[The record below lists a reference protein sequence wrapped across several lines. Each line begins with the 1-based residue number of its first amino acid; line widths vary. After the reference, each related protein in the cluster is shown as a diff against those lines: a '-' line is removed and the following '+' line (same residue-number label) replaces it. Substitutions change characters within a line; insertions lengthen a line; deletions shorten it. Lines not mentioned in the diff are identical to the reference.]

1 MLWQAD
7 GAQAVARD
15 DEGEHVLKVG
25 KRYRCEGCGSEVL
38 VTKATDTVLGCCS
51 AEMQLLEPKKTAS
64 AD

>member
-1 MLWQAD
+1 M
-7 GAQAVARD
+7 
-15 DEGEHVLKVG
+15 HVLKVG

-51 AEMQLLEPKKTAS
+51 AEMQQLEPKKTAS